1 MKYCQNHLKYR
12 LIKKELY
19 CYRYNSKKGENK
31 MSRMKKVDLNCDLG
45 ESFGN
50 YKLGMDE
57 QILPLITSANIA
69 CGFHASDPVVMS
81 RTVKMAA
88 ESGVAAGAHP
98 GYQDLVGFGRR
109 NMNVAPAEVTD
120 IVMYQ
125 IGALEAF
132 CRANG
137 IAMQHVKPH
146 GAMYNMAEKDDKL
159 AEAICRGIKAVNPEL
174 ILLGPGSGKMVKAAK
189 ALGLKTAGE
198 VFADRAYMEDG
209 TLVPRSQEG
218 AMITDEEEAV
228 ARVLE
233 MVQKGTV
240 TAITG
245 KKIAVQA
252 DSICVH
258 GDGQKAL
265 LFVQKIRSEL
275 EKAGVVIVPM
285 KEVIVGES

>member
-1 MKYCQNHLKYR
+1 
-12 LIKKELY
+12 
-19 CYRYNSKKGENK
+19 
-31 MSRMKKVDLNCDLG
+31 MKKVDLNCDLG

-69 CGFHASDPVVMS
+69 CGFHASDPVIMG

-88 ESGVAAGAHP
+88 ESGVATGAQP

-109 NMNVAPAEVTD
+109 N

-159 AEAICRGIKAVNPEL
+159 AEAICRGIKAVNQDL

-245 KKIAVQA
+245 KKIEVQA

>member
-1 MKYCQNHLKYR
+1 
-12 LIKKELY
+12 
-19 CYRYNSKKGENK
+19 
-31 MSRMKKVDLNCDLG
+31 MKKVDLNCDLG

-57 QILPLITSANIA
+57 QN
-69 CGFHASDPVVMS
+69 
-81 RTVKMAA
+81 
-88 ESGVAAGAHP
+88 
-98 GYQDLVGFGRR
+98 
-109 NMNVAPAEVTD
+109 
-120 IVMYQ
+120 
-125 IGALEAF
+125 
-132 CRANG
+132 
-137 IAMQHVKPH
+137 
-146 GAMYNMAEKDDKL
+146 
-159 AEAICRGIKAVNPEL
+159 
-174 ILLGPGSGKMVKAAK
+174 
-189 ALGLKTAGE
+189 GE

-245 KKIAVQA
+245 KKIEVQA

-275 EKAGVVIVPM
+275 EKAGVVIAPM

>member
-1 MKYCQNHLKYR
+1 
-12 LIKKELY
+12 
-19 CYRYNSKKGENK
+19 
-31 MSRMKKVDLNCDLG
+31 
-45 ESFGN
+45 
-50 YKLGMDE
+50 
-57 QILPLITSANIA
+57 
-69 CGFHASDPVVMS
+69 
-81 RTVKMAA
+81 MAA

-159 AEAICRGIKAVNPEL
+159 AEAICRGIKAVNPDL

-245 KKIAVQA
+245 KKIEVQA

-265 LFVQKIRSEL
+265 LFVQKIRWEL